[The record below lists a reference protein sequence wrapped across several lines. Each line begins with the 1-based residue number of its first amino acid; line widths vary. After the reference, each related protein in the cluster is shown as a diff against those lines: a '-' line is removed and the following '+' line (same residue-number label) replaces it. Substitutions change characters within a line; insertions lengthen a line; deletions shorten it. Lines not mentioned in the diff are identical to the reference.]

1 MTKFI
6 YAIIFI
12 FLVML
17 YGYYEYDMY
26 SAIGGLGLGVYII
39 YLITLFVHSI
49 LLITIYMVRRFR
61 KQEGVLFFYSINAFL
76 IVSLLFRLLVFI

>member
-26 SAIGGLGLGVYII
+26 SAKAGLGLGVYII

-61 KQEGVLFFYSINAFL
+61 KQEGGLFFYSINAFL